1 MKKSFPII
9 FIVTVLT
16 LVLQVFANHFITE
29 RHSEYVLKTDVGDYK
44 INESLTVYDD
54 IQYYDFS
61 IDINSENYAFT
72 FVKDLNKQ
80 SEIIKNIKH
89 YKAGDLSCITPVYK
103 RNVVGDIICL
113 QNGQQ
118 VSYSYLKQVNN
129 GYIDS
134 IVNKLK
140 EEEINNPKWESKTIV
155 PKELERDGRKI
166 NVYQENIL
174 KDYAFVIWRY
184 RGIYLLKSDK
194 SFIKDYLE
202 HDQYDNSYSALV
214 GKYYVSADPGV
225 DGGRISELSYYN
237 VKDMGKGKI
246 YFDETTSNN
255 YYFNGVFENKLY
267 FTDIGSQKQYSID
280 PKFEKIELVGSK
292 DDDFV
297 IVEDDKLVKKSTSEF
312 LSGKYYFTDS
322 VTNEEISSKYA
333 NVVDIKKIRKFYYF
347 RTSDGNIYRAHEDRL
362 DKSELILKFN
372 NLTEWVVKNGDILA
386 VNGDMVYFYS
396 DEYGLLPI
404 AQNSELNYN
413 YSNICDFYEIKKD
426 I

>member
-1 MKKSFPII
+1 MKKCFPII
-9 FIVTVLT
+9 LIVTVLT

-44 INESLTVYDD
+44 INESLRVLDD

-61 IDINSENYAFT
+61 IDINNENYAFT
-72 FVKDLNKQ
+72 FVNDLNKQ
-80 SEIIKNIKH
+80 SEIIKNIKY
-89 YKAGDLSCITPVYK
+89 YKKGDLSCITPVYK
-103 RNVVGDIICL
+103 RDVVGDIICL

-129 GYIDS
+129 GYIDG
-134 IVNKLK
+134 IIGKLK
-140 EEEINNPKWESKTIV
+140 EEEISNPKWESNTVV
-155 PKELERDGRKI
+155 PKNLELDGRKI

-174 KDYAFVIWRY
+174 KDYSFIIWRY
-184 RGIYLLKSDK
+184 RGIYLLKEDK
-194 SFIKDYLE
+194 SVIKDYLE

-214 GKYYVSADPGV
+214 GKYYISADPGV

-246 YFDETTSNN
+246 YFDESTSNN

-267 FTDIGSQKQYSID
+267 FTDVGSQKQYSID
-280 PKFEKIELVGSK
+280 PKFEKVELVGSK

-297 IVEDDKLVKKSTSEF
+297 VVEGNKLVKKSASEF
-312 LSGKYYFTDS
+312 LNGKYYFNDS

-333 NVVDIKKIRKFYYF
+333 NVVDIKKVRKFYYF

-372 NLTEWVVKNGDILA
+372 NLTEWVVKNGDILVVA
-386 VNGDMVYFYS
+386 GDMVYFYT
-396 DEYGLLPI
+396 DEVGLLPI

-413 YSNICDFYEIKKD
+413 HFNICDFYEY
-426 I
+426 